1 MNGHSTDDFDPTE
14 EQYRQAQED
23 AAAEWE
29 QFIEGQ
35 AAEVDLTPAGWMA
48 YIIRRDAAKAH
59 EAGRVVSEEEIE
71 RIMQEMR
78 W

>member
-14 EQYRQAQED
+14 EQYRRDQED
-23 AAAEWE
+23 DAAEWE

-35 AAEVDLTPAGWMA
+35 AVAADLTPAGWTA
-48 YIIRRDAAKAH
+48 YITRQDAAKARQ
-59 EAGRVVSEEEIE
+59 AGRVVSDDETMAILA
-71 RIMQEMR
+71 EME